1 MHHCTDEKKPTGDGN
16 PTAGSTDRA
25 IVPDTTSTS
34 KITSR
39 KTGQRFLA
47 LNKALNE
54 LVLRVWCAAP
64 SSWGRATVR
73 PGARHT
79 TKQAGN
85 LPDSEVFSRSEF
97 MVSGLGVSI
106 RKDGST
112 TCFVCLHPAPPDGL
126 DSHCVGFQFNK
137 ERETMTASPVASRS
151 AAPTL
156 TPTTRKTPSHFDP
169 VATHG
174 EAVNA
179 CAMASYYTRKGNHA
193 GAARKAVQA
202 LSALRKLAAFE
213 RQGVTA

>member
-1 MHHCTDEKKPTGDGN
+1 MHNSTDEKKPTGDSN
-16 PTAGSTDRA
+16 PTAGSTDHA
-25 IVPDTTSTS
+25 IVPDTTSASKTTS
-34 KITSR
+34 S
-39 KTGQRFLA
+39 KTGHRLLA
-47 LNKALNE
+47 LYATINYM
-54 LVLRVWCAAP
+54 VLRAWCATP

-137 ERETMTASPVASRS
+137 ERETMTTSPVASRS
-151 AAPTL
+151 AAPT
-156 TPTTRKTPSHFDP
+156 TPTTGKTTHFDP

-179 CAMASYYTRKGNHA
+179 AAMARWYAARHNYTA
-193 GAARKAVQA
+193 AARKAVQA
-202 LSALRKLAAFE
+202 LVALRKLAQFE
-213 RQGVTA
+213 RLEVTA